1 MGKNGD
7 EPDWPRVLSGNLL
20 TGREKKMH
28 DQAIKILEKQRQD
41 LVVRVLR
48 KHEEMEASRSF
59 TERILAGIS
68 ELFLLLDQEFQVIQT
83 NREFLERTG
92 FVLDDGRQLTLDDVV
107 RPDKAAAIREAFAKG
122 EFTEFEAHLNT
133 ANGSGL
139 PVKMRGSTH
148 VNPNGLVLH
157 MLICS
162 DCSEFYDLMEQM
174 QEGQKQLIHSSRLA
188 SLGEM
193 AAGVGHELTQPLNAI
208 LLFARNCLKALD
220 TPGDHTEMLR
230 ENLQIII
237 DRVNKASSIISTM
250 RSFGR
255 KVEEE
260 QAPVDLNEI
269 IRKIIK
275 FLEAQLRLSEI
286 HLDLRLSP
294 HPCEV
299 LGVEVRLEQVF
310 LNLVQNAIQAMGR
323 VVVPQ
328 LTITSRITNCL
339 NLTTM
344 EKEPYILV
352 SVADNGEGIP
362 EDLQKKIFDPFFT
375 TREVGTGTGLG
386 LSIVDRIVRGFSG
399 YIEVESVP
407 GKGACFSVY
416 IPQVRRGQDLQTE
429 VCA

>member
-1 MGKNGD
+1 
-7 EPDWPRVLSGNLL
+7 
-20 TGREKKMH
+20 
-28 DQAIKILEKQRQD
+28 
-41 LVVRVLR
+41 
-48 KHEEMEASRSF
+48 
-59 TERILAGIS
+59 
-68 ELFLLLDQEFQVIQT
+68 
-83 NREFLERTG
+83 
-92 FVLDDGRQLTLDDVV
+92 
-107 RPDKAAAIREAFAKG
+107 
-122 EFTEFEAHLNT
+122 
-133 ANGSGL
+133 
-139 PVKMRGSTH
+139 
-148 VNPNGLVLH
+148 

-260 QAPVDLNEI
+260 QAPVDLNGI
-269 IRKIIK
+269 IRKILS
-275 FLEAQLRLSEI
+275 FLESQLRLSEI
-286 HLDLRLSP
+286 FLDLRLTEQ
-294 HPCEV
+294 PCEV

-323 VVVPQ
+323 VVVPR

-344 EKEPYILV
+344 QTEPYV
-352 SVADNGEGIP
+352 QVTVADNGEGIP
-362 EDLQKKIFDPFFT
+362 EELQKKIFDPFFT
-375 TREVGTGTGLG
+375 TREVGTGMGLG

-399 YIEVESVP
+399 YIELESTP

-416 IPQVRRGQDLQTE
+416 IPQYRQDATLGQQQGRQ
-429 VCA
+429 A